1 MKISKDEALA
11 NAAYQVSQ
19 GWEPTFCAGFSQAV
33 FIYNFRPLTL
43 VGSGSCGGIS
53 YECNSVNA
61 KMFF

>member
-11 NAAYQVSQ
+11 NAAYQVSR
-19 GWEPTFCAGFSQAV
+19 GWEPDFCAGFSQAA

-43 VGSGSCGGIS
+43 VGSGICGGIS